1 MNNKKVLIVDDSMVM
16 RSMIGNILRDEEYEV
31 AGEAENGNEAFEQYK
46 LLKPYL
52 VTLDIVMPN
61 EQGLDALKKIIQY
74 DPNARI
80 IIVSGLHQKTLVMQ
94 AIDSGAKDFV
104 IKPFNKEDLM
114 KAVRR
119 CT

>member
-16 RSMIGNILRDEEYEV
+16 RAMIGNILKDEDFEI
-31 AGEAENGNEAFEQYK
+31 AGEATNGNEAFEQYK
-46 LLKPYL
+46 ELKPHL

-61 EQGLDALKKIIQY
+61 EQGLEALKRIMEY
-74 DPNARI
+74 DPNATV

-94 AIDSGAKDFV
+94 AMDSGAKDFV
-104 IKPFNKEDLM
+104 IKPFNKEDIM